1 MAVAS
6 VTKQIGKTVKE
17 PSNQGYKFK
26 ATWHVIEADLA
37 TYTFDPYADTTL
49 VVGEASILTPNGM
62 TIKPSGSFG
71 YDITYNCVETTAQ
84 IM

>member
-6 VTKQIGKTVKE
+6 VTKQIGKTVTE
-17 PSNQGYKFK
+17 PSSKGIEYK

-49 VVGEASILTPNGM
+49 VIGQASILIPNGM
-62 TIKPSGSFG
+62 KIKPSGSFG
-71 YDITYNCVETTAQ
+71 YDITYNSVETTAQ
-84 IM
+84 LA